1 MLISKCF
8 KNLVKTNYFQVCV
21 MIILK
26 MSPKMFYHFFYLGIK
41 SLIFYYGD
49 TINGGG
55 RSSGGCL
62 SGG

>member
-1 MLISKCF
+1 
-8 KNLVKTNYFQVCV
+8 
-21 MIILK
+21 
-26 MSPKMFYHFFYLGIK
+26 MFYHFFYLGIK